1 MIRFPFGIRSIVLA
15 ALLASGLSGLP
26 TVLDGHCDTLSGP
39 VVKEGRTALETGTLT
54 AVLKWVKADREA
66 ELRSAFDRARAV
78 RSKGAEAKELA
89 DLYFLETL
97 VRLHRAG
104 EGAPYTGLKD
114 EPVEPIVAMTDE
126 ALAAGSD
133 RDLVRAVGAHLAAAI
148 GEKFGRALGAMKDKD
163 ASVEAGREFVEAYV
177 ACTHFVEAVH
187 TAIAGGAGDVHGGA
201 APAPSPHKR

>member
-1 MIRFPFGIRSIVLA
+1 MIGHSFGTPSIVIA
-15 ALLASGLSGLP
+15 ALLIGCLAGLP
-26 TVLDGHCDTLSGP
+26 AVLDGHCDTLGGP

-54 AVLKWVKADREA
+54 PVLKWVKADREA
-66 ELRSAFDRARAV
+66 ELRAAFARARAV

-133 RDLVRAVGAHLAAAI
+133 KDLVRAVGAHLAAAI
-148 GEKFGRALGAMKDKD
+148 GEKFGRVLGAMKEKD
-163 ASVEAGREFVEAYV
+163 TSIQAGREFVEAYV
-177 ACTHFVEAVH
+177 AYTHFVEAVH
-187 TAIAGGAGDVHGGA
+187 TAIAGGAGDGHGGA
-201 APAPSPHKR
+201 ATSPHKR

>member
-1 MIRFPFGIRSIVLA
+1 MTKHSFRIRSIAFA
-15 ALLASGLSGLP
+15 ALLAGCLAVLP
-26 TVLDGHCDTLSGP
+26 AILDGHCDTLGGP
-39 VVKEGRTALETGTLT
+39 VVKEGRAALETGNITP
-54 AVLKWVKADREA
+54 VLKWVKADREA
-66 ELRSAFDRARAV
+66 ELRAAFGRARAV
-78 RSKGAEAKELA
+78 RAKGAEVKDLA

-133 RDLVRAVGAHLAAAI
+133 KDLTRAIGAHMAAAI
-148 GEKFGRALGAMKDKD
+148 GEKFGRALRAMKNKD

-177 ACTHFVEAVH
+177 IYTHFVEAIH
-187 TAIAGGAGDVHGGA
+187 TAIAGGAGDVHGGQ
-201 APAPSPHKR
+201 APAASAHKH

>member
-1 MIRFPFGIRSIVLA
+1 MLKLRNFGSSIA
-15 ALLASGLSGLP
+15 FGTLLAGAWLVLP
-26 TVLDGHCDTLSGP
+26 ALVEGHCDTLGGP
-39 VVKEGRTALETGTLT
+39 VVKEGRTALESGRLT
-54 AVLKWVKADREA
+54 PVLKWVKPDREP
-66 ELRSAFDRARAV
+66 ELRAAFERARAV
-78 RSKGAEAKELA
+78 RAKGAEARELA

-104 EGAPYTGLKD
+104 EGAPYSGLKD

-133 RDLVRAVGAHLAAAI
+133 KDLVRAVGAHLAAAI
-148 GEKFGRALGAMKDKD
+148 GEKFGRALGAMKNKD

-177 ACTHFVEAVH
+177 AYTHFVEAVH

-201 APAPSPHKR
+201 APAPHKR